1 MKNDVKQIKTILD
14 QRINLLRKKY
24 NVKTLGVFGSI
35 ARGDNTQASDIDIL
49 VEFSQPIG
57 LFKFIELENY
67 LGSILGKKVDLVT
80 KKALKDAIKDNILK
94 EVIYV

>member
-1 MKNDVKQIKTILD
+1 MKTSFNQVKATID
-14 QRINLLRKKY
+14 QHMDLLRKNY
-24 NVKTLGVFGSI
+24 HVKSIGVFGSV
-35 ARGDNTQASDIDIL
+35 AKQQNLDTSDIDLL

-67 LGSILGKKVDLVT
+67 LSGILGKKVDLVT
-80 KKALKDAIKDNILK
+80 QKALKPIIKDEILR